1 MEFVLVKNIALNFRE
16 IVCKYGVYLLYILLL
31 LPYLFALGNLRNTFD
46 TADKISS
53 KADVVFNVVN
63 RDEVKSQLKKS
74 ANEVAGTVVVSTKN
88 LTDKEMDKDIEMEQA
103 SQATQLS
110 EHFQDPLKLDYV
122 DYYLKKVFP
131 CDDCKEGEQHY
142 ILRWIEDNILS
153 FFKNNI
159 FIYVFI
165 FSFIPII
172 SVWAILAMFL
182 RFVYRPFFMKYD
194 DKDHKS
200 LVLNHLYN
208 VKSIYWENF
217 ILSIL
222 GVFTAVAIIG
232 VLVVF
237 YAHFRYFWR
246 SIKGIRFYR
255 SGKKIKFI

>member
-1 MEFVLVKNIALNFRE
+1 MVKKIALNFRE
-16 IVCKYGVYLLYILLL
+16 VVCKYGVYLLYSLLL
-31 LPYLFALGNLRNTFD
+31 LPYVFALGNLKNTFD
-46 TADKISS
+46 KADNISS
-53 KADVVFNVVN
+53 KADVVFEVVSN
-63 RDEVKSQLKKS
+63 DEVKSQLKKS
-74 ANEVAGTVVVSTKN
+74 ANEVAGAVVVSSK
-88 LTDKEMDKDIEMEQA
+88 DVVDVKETQNSQA
-103 SQATQLS
+103 SQLS
-110 EHFQDPLKLDYV
+110 KHFQDPLKLDYV
-122 DYYLKKVFP
+122 DHYLKKIFP
-131 CDDCKEGEQHY
+131 CDDCVEGEQHY
-142 ILRWIEDNILS
+142 ILRWVEKNILS

-172 SVWAILAMFL
+172 SVWAILAMIL
-182 RFVYRPFFMKYD
+182 RFVYRPLFMKYD
-194 DKDHKS
+194 DKEHKS

-246 SIKGIRFYR
+246 SIKGIRYYR
-255 SGKKIKFI
+255 SNKKIKFV